1 MKGLLMI
8 NLGSPDSTSIPDV
21 KKYLDEFLM
30 DKRVI
35 GKSYL
40 FRWILVKL
48 IILNTRPRKSAK
60 AYKKIWWKEGSPLIV
75 LSKRLF
81 NKVTKLLDIPVA
93 LAMRYGSI
101 SIKKGLNELN
111 KKGVKDVLVL
121 PLYPHYAMSSYETV
135 VEKVKE
141 EKETNFPNLN
151 IDIIPPFYKDK
162 QYINILSAKIKESI
176 KNVEYDHLLF
186 SYHGI
191 PVSHLKISDPT
202 NTHCYKVNDCCNVD
216 SQAHSTCYKH
226 QCLETTKKVIEKLN
240 IGDDKHSNSFQSRL
254 PNEPWLKPYTD
265 PTNTH
270 CYKVNDCCNV
280 DSQAHST
287 CYKHQ
292 CLETTKKVIEK
303 LNIGDDKHSNSFQSR
318 LPNEPWL
325 KPYTDSELERLAK
338 AGKKKLVIV
347 TPAFVTDCLETL
359 EEIAMEGKEEFLEAG
374 GEQYTYVPCL
384 NEDDNWAELISKW
397 TKDYIKLN

>member
-1 MKGLLMI
+1 MKGFLLI

-35 GKSYL
+35 GKSYW
-40 FRWILVKL
+40 FRWFLVKI

-81 NKVTKLLDIPVA
+81 EKIKKLIKIPIA

-101 SIKKGLNELN
+101 SIVKGLKELN
-111 KKGVKDVLVL
+111 DYGVNEVVVL

-135 VEKVKE
+135 VEKVK
-141 EKETNFPNLN
+141 KEVKLNFPSLKLK
-151 IDIIPPFYKDK
+151 IIKPFYKNK
-162 QYINILSAKIKESI
+162 NYIKLLSNKIKETISKI
-176 KNVEYDHLLF
+176 EYDHILF

-202 NTHCYKVNDCCNVD
+202 KKHCYKIKDCCSVS
-216 SQAHSTCYKH
+216 SQAHETCYKH
-226 QCLETTKKVIEKLN
+226 QVLETTELVVKELN
-240 IGDDKHSNSFQSRL
+240 IDKNKYSNAFQSRL
-254 PNEPWLKPYTD
+254 PNEAWLKPYTD
-265 PTNTH
+265 N
-270 CYKVNDCCNV
+270 
-280 DSQAHST
+280 
-287 CYKHQ
+287 
-292 CLETTKKVIEK
+292 
-303 LNIGDDKHSNSFQSR
+303 
-318 LPNEPWL
+318 
-325 KPYTDSELERLAK
+325 ELERLAK
-338 AGKKKLVIV
+338 KGIKNLVIV

-374 GEQYTYVPCL
+374 GKNYYYVPCL
-384 NEDDNWAELISKW
+384 NDDDDWAKLIASWAK
-397 TKDYIKLN
+397 